1 MNLIK
6 VIYTI
11 LLLYITCILQ
21 AQQLPATPKPDSVS
35 NAQVP
40 DSLINNK
47 FSLLDSLANNA
58 ISNSL
63 FNPTVKLKS
72 AVPIQMVMELN
83 NTRDLP
89 FLKQIKPAIVVNN
102 EWKIWYL
109 LLLLL
114 YLALVRLSNPRNF
127 EQSIVSVFDLSFLT
141 GINQWKDGK
150 FTWASFHM
158 FLIYIL
164 SFSYILAQFFA
175 YNQLLN
181 QFNYLVL
188 SLLIAGI
195 ISLVYI
201 IKFIVHFIVGY
212 LLDDTSSSLKMII
225 NTIQI
230 ANFSSLILLLFAI
243 FYTFINDSDFVQ
255 AIFFTIVGIFFTGI
269 LYRLIRYFINQ
280 VTKSTLPFFYI
291 FIYLCALEISP
302 WLIFIKILNN
312 YLS

>member
-6 VIYTI
+6 GIYTI
-11 LLLYITCILQ
+11 LLLYITCNMQ
-21 AQQLPATPKPDSVS
+21 AQQLPVAPKIDSVS
-35 NAQVP
+35 NVQVT

-58 ISNSL
+58 ICNSI

-72 AVPIQMVMELN
+72 AIPIQVVMELN

-89 FLKQIKPAIVVNN
+89 FLKQIKPAIVINN

-127 EQSIVSVFDLSFLT
+127 EQAIVSVFDLSFLSS
-141 GINQWKDGK
+141 INQWKDGK
-150 FTWASFHM
+150 FTWTSFHL

-188 SLLIAGI
+188 SLIIAGVI
-195 ISLVYI
+195 LLVYI

-212 LLDDTSSSLKMII
+212 LLDDTNSSLKMII
-225 NTIQI
+225 NTVQI

-243 FYTFINDSDFVQ
+243 FYTFINNSDFVQ

>member
-11 LLLYITCILQ
+11 LLLYITCSLH
-21 AQQLPATPKPDSVS
+21 AQQLPVSPKPDSVS
-35 NAQVP
+35 NVQVA

-63 FNPTVKLKS
+63 FNPTVKLKA

-89 FLKQIKPAIVVNN
+89 FLKQIKPAIAVNN
-102 EWKIWYL
+102 EWKTWYL

-127 EQSIVSVFDLSFLT
+127 EQSIVSVFDLSFLVN
-141 GINQWKDGK
+141 INQWKDGK
-150 FTWASFHM
+150 FTWTSFHM
-158 FLIYIL
+158 FLIYVL

-243 FYTFINDSDFVQ
+243 FYTFINNSDFVQ